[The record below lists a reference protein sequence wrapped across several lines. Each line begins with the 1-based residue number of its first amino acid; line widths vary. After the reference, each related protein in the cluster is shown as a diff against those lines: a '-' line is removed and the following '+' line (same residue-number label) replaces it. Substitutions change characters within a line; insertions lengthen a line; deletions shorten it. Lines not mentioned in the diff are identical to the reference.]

1 MHSSNPNRS
10 TWWQCSKICPLNSVD
25 CVTLR
30 FLQRESTSMQRIAFH
45 AGLSLRLLSRSVELR
60 LCRFFLQCESVMMV
74 GCAWAVIF
82 LKKLRN
88 YRAMNTRTPQPVYP
102 RTTCHWRTPFHTSG
116 CLLELRMCAKLV
128 SWVDPPDL
136 DRSNTLPRPP
146 TFTSDSWLGFLQVF
160 TQGWHVGKKPTKVG
174 ATTNPRGSH

>member
-1 MHSSNPNRS
+1 MLENLPAEQCWLCDPEILTTWKHFNAKDRFSCWSIASSP
-10 TWWQCSKICPLNSVD
+10 V
-25 CVTLR
+25 
-30 FLQRESTSMQRIAFH
+30 
-45 AGLSLRLLSRSVELR
+45 GLR

-74 GCAWAVIF
+74 GCEWAVIF

-88 YRAMNTRTPQPVYP
+88 YRAMNTKTPQPVYP
-102 RTTCHWRTPFHTSG
+102 RTTCHWRTPSHTYNNTTLG

-136 DRSNTLPRPP
+136 GPSNTLPRPP

-160 TQGWHVGKKPTKVG
+160 TQGWHVGKSQPKWVLPLIHVV
-174 ATTNPRGSH
+174 H